1 MVEVP
6 STPPSERYPGRPP
19 EGRVVVIAPT
29 RAAYETIEWGRVAH
43 VIGEVKSHRIVSP

>member
-19 EGRVVVIAPT
+19 EGRVVVIIAQQQQGT
-29 RAAYETIEWGRVAH
+29 KRNTLYRGWYG
-43 VIGEVKSHRIVSP
+43 